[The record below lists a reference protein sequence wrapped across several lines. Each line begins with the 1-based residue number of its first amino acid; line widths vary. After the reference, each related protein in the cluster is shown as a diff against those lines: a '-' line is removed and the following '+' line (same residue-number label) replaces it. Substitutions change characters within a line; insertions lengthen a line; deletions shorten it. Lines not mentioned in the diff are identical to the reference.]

1 MASFLPAAIKTGAT
15 SPAKRLLWSFAAAL
29 LILTW
34 AGTLFKI
41 RSEESQEIAS
51 VLRTNQNL
59 ARTLEEHTLRTLK
72 SVDQAVLFLKF
83 QYEKNR
89 GKINIADYV
98 REGMIISNIFN
109 QLGVIDAH
117 GQYILSN
124 LPEHKVVDLSDREH
138 FRVHMGR
145 DSNQL
150 YISKPVLGRASGK
163 WSIQMT
169 RRINNPDGSFGGV
182 VVVSLDPYYF
192 TQLYGDVEL
201 GGHGVISLVGLDGV
215 VRARKSGSNEQ
226 VGQSVADSAL
236 LALAAKQTQGTMVKT
251 SNIDGLERFYAFRRL
266 EDYPLMVV
274 VGEGRDEALAE
285 VRGRAQAYV
294 LFALLVSFTV
304 LAFSLAITQ
313 LMGRLE
319 ASRKKAEEANRLK
332 SEFLAS
338 MSHELRTPLNG
349 IIGYAELLR
358 EEVGDESQRE
368 FADTIRQSGE
378 HLLYLV
384 NAILD
389 QAKIEAGRLELH
401 PQEEDCREL
410 ARQIH
415 RAHLPAASTKGLEFT
430 LELADDLPPTLVC
443 DASRLTQ
450 VLNNLVHNG
459 IKFTDT
465 GRVTLSLTRE
475 HGVNEESDRLRFAV
489 SDTGPGIP
497 ADKQQLIFE
506 KFRQAESF
514 VTRQHGGAGLGL
526 ALAKQLVE
534 LMGGTLDLH
543 STPGSGSEFYFALP
557 VTPKDLH

>member
-1 MASFLPAAIKTGAT
+1 MASLLPTAIKTGAT

-34 AGTLFKI
+34 AGTIFKI
-41 RSEESQEIAS
+41 RSEEAQEIAS

-201 GGHGVISLVGLDGV
+201 GSHGVISLIGLDGV
-215 VRARKSGSNEQ
+215 PFGTVKVLSEEWWQMVEHAIREGKRVGVNIGLFNCPGWSQSGGPWVKPTEAMRYLVSGETVIEGGRSVVQRLERPHEIFQDVKVLAYPVPEADQETIGRLNPKNARSSLRAASAKTLFASKIADSVIEGAAAAGELPASSMSRRTCSIARPRLPRQQASCVAAVP
-226 VGQSVADSAL
+226 VGQLGGQAGGVL
-236 LALAAKQTQGTMVKT
+236 GTC
-251 SNIDGLERFYAFRRL
+251 EQRL
-266 EDYPLMVV
+266 
-274 VGEGRDEALAE
+274 
-285 VRGRAQAYV
+285 
-294 LFALLVSFTV
+294 F
-304 LAFSLAITQ
+304 
-313 LMGRLE
+313 
-319 ASRKKAEEANRLK
+319 EEP
-332 SEFLAS
+332 
-338 MSHELRTPLNG
+338 H
-349 IIGYAELLR
+349 
-358 EEVGDESQRE
+358 
-368 FADTIRQSGE
+368 
-378 HLLYLV
+378 
-384 NAILD
+384 
-389 QAKIEAGRLELH
+389 H
-401 PQEEDCREL
+401 P
-410 ARQIH
+410 
-415 RAHLPAASTKGLEFT
+415 
-430 LELADDLPPTLVC
+430 
-443 DASRLTQ
+443 
-450 VLNNLVHNG
+450 
-459 IKFTDT
+459 
-465 GRVTLSLTRE
+465 
-475 HGVNEESDRLRFAV
+475 
-489 SDTGPGIP
+489 
-497 ADKQQLIFE
+497 
-506 KFRQAESF
+506 
-514 VTRQHGGAGLGL
+514 
-526 ALAKQLVE
+526 
-534 LMGGTLDLH
+534 
-543 STPGSGSEFYFALP
+543 
-557 VTPKDLH
+557 